1 MNFSQNKMASIFFLL
16 SIIIISLILGRFNFL
31 VSTHKSKLPNLEG
44 MTATTAPATQPKPAQ
59 TAQTVAGKSATS
71 QLQNLLSK

>member
-1 MNFSQNKMASIFFLL
+1 MNLVFSQNKMASIFFLL

-44 MTATTAPATQPKPAQ
+44 MASNAPAVSSQ
-59 TAQTVAGKSATS
+59 TSAGKSASAT
-71 QLQNLLSK
+71 LQNLLSK

>member
-1 MNFSQNKMASIFFLL
+1 MNFSQNKMTSIFFLL

-31 VSTHKSKLPNLEG
+31 ISTHKSKLPNLEG
-44 MTATTAPATQPKPAQ
+44 MTTNAPAIQPK